1 MKKLF
6 LISVLGLS
14 ILFTVFTKPN
24 SKSKSKSDYFELKS
38 KYNRTHLAKL
48 TKVDSG

>member
-1 MKKLF
+1 MKKIF

-14 ILFTVFTKPN
+14 ILFTFFDKPS
-24 SKSKSKSDYFELKS
+24 SKSKTKSDYFELKS
-38 KYNRTHLAKL
+38 KRNRSHLSKL